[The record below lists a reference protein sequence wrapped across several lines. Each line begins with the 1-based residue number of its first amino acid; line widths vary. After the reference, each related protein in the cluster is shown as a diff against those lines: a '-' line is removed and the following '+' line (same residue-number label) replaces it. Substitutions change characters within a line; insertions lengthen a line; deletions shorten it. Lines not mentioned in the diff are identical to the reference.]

1 MSLSFQSFVWVSRY
15 NLSKIIR
22 CLILKSLKSG
32 KSRRDNDKPGK
43 HSAPYILETHAKSY
57 LTHPIST
64 SEFAMEPIGTSRVVL
79 RDRGG
84 HSKTGISLPSPRCN
98 GVRVRVQWIEPE
110 FQPDHAPDQ
119 GSAGKKEGGKRPS
132 GKSVKFTE
140 TVIIQK
146 RSMAWSCSAASCEL
160 RAASDGGAETRL
172 R

>member
-1 MSLSFQSFVWVSRY
+1 M
-15 NLSKIIR
+15 IR

-43 HSAPYILETHAKSY
+43 HSAPYIPKPMQRATS
-57 LTHPIST
+57 LTRFPRLN
-64 SEFAMEPIGTSRVVL
+64 FAMEPIGTSRVVL

-98 GVRVRVQWIEPE
+98 CVRVRVQWIEPE